1 MRHETLVATP
11 LQVAANRL
19 DLVGRLADDL
29 AHEVKNPLHSMTINL
44 ELLRR
49 RLASGQDAGALDRI
63 QVLENDVMRLN
74 QVLEPLFQL
83 LRPGADEP
91 ECFELDTAVEELLPL
106 IEVLAPLSRVS
117 LDYQAAGAGAL
128 IVMRRLGFRH
138 ALLNILDNA
147 LTALRPDGGRL
158 LLQGAIAHDEIQLR
172 VRDTG
177 PGIPAEHVLLLGT
190 PGFSTWPRRSGL
202 GLAVARSLLEDVG
215 ARIEFEPPDVPGS
228 GAAFL
233 LAWPRATGA

>member
-49 RLASGQDAGALDRI
+49 RLASGQDEGALERI
-63 QVLENDVMRLN
+63 RVLENDVMRLN

-83 LRPGADEP
+83 LRPGASGTD
-91 ECFELDTAVEELLPL
+91 CFELDTAVEELLPL
-106 IEVLAPLSRVS
+106 IGVLAPLSRVS
-117 LDYQAAGAGAL
+117 VDFQPAGSGAL
-128 IVMRRLGFRH
+128 IVMHRLAFRH
-138 ALLNILDNA
+138 ALLNVLDNA
-147 LTALRPDGGRL
+147 LTAMRPDGGHL
-158 LLQGAIAHDEIQLR
+158 LLQGCIAHDEIQLR

-177 PGIPAEHVLLLGT
+177 PGVPADHVLRLGT
-190 PGFSTWPRRSGL
+190 PGFSTWPDRSGL
-202 GLAVARSLLEDVG
+202 GLAVARSLLEEAG
-215 ARIEFEPPDVPGS
+215 GRIGFEAPEGRGS
-228 GAAFL
+228 GAVFL

>member
-11 LQVAANRL
+11 YQVAANRL

-49 RLASGQDAGALDRI
+49 RLASGQVEDAFDRI
-63 QVLENDVMRLN
+63 GVLEHDVMRLN

-83 LRPGADEP
+83 LRPGASEP
-91 ECFELDTAVEELLPL
+91 ECFELDTAVEEVLPL

-117 LDYQAAGAGAL
+117 VDCQSAGSGAL
-128 IVMRRLGFRH
+128 IVMHRLAFRH

-147 LTALRPDGGRL
+147 LTALRPDGGHL
-158 LLQGAIAHDEIQLR
+158 LLQGSIAHDEIQLR

-177 PGIPAEHVLLLGT
+177 PGVPAAHVLRLGT
-190 PGFSTWPRRSGL
+190 PGFSTWPDRSGL
-202 GLAVARSLLEDVG
+202 GLAVARSLLEEAG
-215 ARIEFEPPDVPGS
+215 GRIEFEAPADHGT
-228 GAAFL
+228 GAVFL
-233 LAWPRATGA
+233 LAWPRAPGA